1 MKLPWTLSTIWI
13 VFTIDW
19 WVPYRASFLMEFTF
33 ESFLWNSVLVLVNL
47 LLALY
52 LVCAGLDPKFT
63 RKSFVAHVAIPFC
76 VGAVLCLPQEI
87 SFRSLV
93 ADRDY
98 QETFEYRSAPFE
110 SVKMAYDNELG
121 YYAVP

>member
-1 MKLPWTLSTIWI
+1 MKLPWTASTIWI
-13 VFTIDW
+13 VFTIYW
-19 WVPYRASFLMEFTF
+19 WAPLRAWVIEFTLDSFL
-33 ESFLWNSVLVLVNL
+33 LIGLLVCVNAM
-47 LLALY
+47 LALY
-52 LVCAGLDPKFT
+52 FICAGQDLRQI
-63 RKSFVAHVAIPFC
+63 RKSFIAHVMIPFC

-87 SFRSLV
+87 SFRGLV

-98 QETFEYRSAPFE
+98 QETFVYRSAPFE